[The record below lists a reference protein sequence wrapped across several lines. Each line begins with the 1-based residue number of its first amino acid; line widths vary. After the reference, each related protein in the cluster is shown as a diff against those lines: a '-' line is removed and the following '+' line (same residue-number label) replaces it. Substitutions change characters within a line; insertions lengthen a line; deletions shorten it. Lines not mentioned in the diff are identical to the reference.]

1 MRPIRY
7 AMALATALAA
17 FALPARADDDFDLHD
32 GDTVVFLG
40 DSITAARTYTKI
52 VENYS
57 LLRFP
62 ERKLRFVN
70 SGIGGDTAAGALKRL
85 ERDVFAHKATVLTVC
100 FGLNDIG
107 WGLKADDEHK
117 RLYLESLAAIIA
129 ECKRRNVRVFICS
142 SPVTAEAPEKSE
154 TGFLQKMC
162 DEAFGMAR
170 DNGAVTIDVQRP
182 MREIQRRVLAA
193 NKAIADENKHTKLH
207 AADGVHL
214 NDLGHLAMAYAFLK
228 GFHAPSEVSRA
239 TIDAKSGATS
249 NMAGCRVSDFRALD
263 DGCEF
268 TRLDEG
274 LPFNN
279 GLFFAL
285 NFFHVPM
292 HRDFNG
298 YRLAVTGL
306 TEGKYELTVDGR
318 SVARFTA
325 KQWSDGVDIA
335 STTTNAWAPGGPW
348 DAQATVLRSLTEARH
363 ELETARFLSQLYL
376 PAQPLTGELLRDVPA
391 AEAHLLALQRQ
402 AARPRPYRFALRR
415 SE

>member
-17 FALPARADDDFDLHD
+17 FALHARADDDFALRD
-32 GDTVVFLG
+32 GDTVLFLG

-162 DEAFGMAR
+162 DEAFRMAR
-170 DNGAVTIDVQRP
+170 DNGAATIDVQRP

-193 NKAIADENKHTKLH
+193 NKSIADESKHTKLH
-207 AADGVHL
+207 LADGVHL

-249 NMAGCRVSDFRALD
+249 NMAGCRVSDFRPLD

-306 TEGKYELTVDGR
+306 SEGRYELTVDGR

-376 PAQPLTGELLRDVPA
+376 PAQPLTGELIRDVPA